1 MICKEVLDDGTVCNA
16 VKKKFVKMSNT
27 ISWGQYGM
35 CKKCCQRLHPEEYTK
50 FQTPSQYIRQLRK
63 EDPELDEYMSSD
75 VYVTKWSLGDKW
87 IIILNIPFLGNIH
100 GFAIIWDKIK

>member
-1 MICKEVLDDGTVCNA
+1 
-16 VKKKFVKMSNT
+16 
-27 ISWGQYGM
+27 M

-75 VYVTKWSLGDKW
+75 VYVTKWSLGDK
-87 IIILNIPFLGNIH
+87 
-100 GFAIIWDKIK
+100 